1 MTTLTTIKV
10 STDVQ
15 QRLRTLARQ
24 MKVSQAALIDQML
37 REREDAEFWS
47 AMAAAPAPTTE
58 ELDEVDAAFVATALD
73 GDL

>member
-1 MTTLTTIKV
+1 MA
-10 STDVQ
+10 
-15 QRLRTLARQ
+15 QRTG
-24 MKVSQAALIDQML
+24 VSQAALIDQML